1 MLTDCQQASTT
12 QAALT
17 VSAPPGYGAFFCGGP
32 ILRWIAGQLINQR
45 QELGHPS
52 IQAHGRLPVEHFKRQ
67 SRSIQQPL
75 KSTESRIPVND
86 LTGKR
91 PPAVNQLE
99 CHIPDAWHMPRVR
112 NVYREAVHS
121 KLSVRKSPPSCS
133 DWSRLLLSAAGHS
146 WLTRVGRQP
155 SVCSPDSWALWALV
169 VFQTSAKLHWRKHK
183 CSKMKS
189 PPVHREQGNAL
200 RWKTYEQSDDL
211 ERFLEALAPFWN
223 FGFPEMHKKEGGGKT
238 HHKLNIILCSHNQVH
253 PLSAIQLFHLY
264 FFFFFWSKSSSSP
277 HVSARDLACRQA
289 SLWLTHS
296 SEWESFLPGGTVIP
310 VKRWISFNVPVSN
323 ACQSKC
329 QVLTSVITWM
339 FHGWFL
345 LFT

>member
-1 MLTDCQQASTT
+1 MCIRRQHASTT

-17 VSAPPGYGAFFCGGP
+17 VSPPPGYGAFFCGGP

-45 QELGHPS
+45 HELGHPS

-86 LTGKR
+86 LAGKR

-99 CHIPDAWHMPRVR
+99 CHIPDAWHMPWVR

-121 KLSVRKSPPSCS
+121 ELSVRKSPPPFS

-169 VFQTSAKLHWRKHK
+169 VFQTSAELHWKKRK

-200 RWKTYEQSDDL
+200 RRKTYEQSDDL

-223 FGFPEMHKKEGGGKT
+223 FGFLEKHKKEGRGWGGT
-238 HHKLNIILCSHNQVH
+238 NHKLNIILCSHNQVR

-264 FFFFFWSKSSSSP
+264 FFFFFEARVLPP
-277 HVSARDLACRQA
+277 H
-289 SLWLTHS
+289 
-296 SEWESFLPGGTVIP
+296 
-310 VKRWISFNVPVSN
+310 
-323 ACQSKC
+323 
-329 QVLTSVITWM
+329 TSVLEIWLVDRLHCDWHTHQNENPSCLGELWYLSNGGYLLM
-339 FHGWFL
+339 FLSQMHVRANAKS
-345 LFT
+345 